1 MITNQN
7 LTMRH
12 LFNFAFALILF
23 YSCQPIEEQKEESNP
38 QVAYSKGGVV
48 SAAHPLA
55 TKAGIEIMEK
65 GGNAIDA
72 AVATGFAIA
81 VVEQS
86 MNSLAGRFQA
96 IVRFSDGEVKGL
108 DASTQAPLSYDPKT
122 ATKSRNGY
130 PTIGVPGVVK
140 GLTTL
145 LEKHGTMSLPE
156 VMAPAIRYAEEGFPM
171 LPMAAFRHAL
181 AIDHIRQYE
190 GTSQYFLNG
199 DTTYL
204 AGDLFVQKDLAN
216 TLKIIA
222 EKGGDAFYTGEI
234 AEKMVADI
242 LYFLES

>member
-1 MITNQN
+1 MVISKLSLQITY
-7 LTMRH
+7 LTFHIMKYQSRFFI
-12 LFNFAFALILF
+12 LLLILSV
-23 YSCQPIEEQKEESNP
+23 SCETPKESFSNN
-38 QVAYSKGGVV
+38 SVV

-55 TKAGIEIMEK
+55 TKAGISILEQ

-96 IVRFSDGEVKGL
+96 IVRKSDGTIIGI
-108 DASTQAPLSYDPKT
+108 DATTQAPLSYNPET
-122 ATKSRNGY
+122 ATQSSNGY

-145 LEKHGTMSLPE
+145 LEKHGTMDLAT
-156 VMAPAIRYAEEGFPM
+156 VMAPAISYAENGYEM
-171 LPMAAFRHAL
+171 LPIAAIRHAY
-181 AIDHIRQYE
+181 AIDEIRKYE

-204 AGDLFVQKDLAN
+204 AGELLVQKDLACLLHRRN
-216 TLKIIA
+216 CRKN
-222 EKGGDAFYTGEI
+222 GR
-234 AEKMVADI
+234 
-242 LYFLES
+242 